1 MTKKNKPEDENKD
14 EFYFV
19 HVTYNTD
26 EKSIY
31 STAYVTPPDS
41 DMCANI
47 NYIDVPED
55 CRGKGIASKLLQA
68 VEKWCLDRG
77 TTLIRLDNDTDINPT
92 TGLPS
97 TLYERAGYH
106 YIYPMIYDQNSGKNK
121 LNGSEMEKVLIIDG
135 KHSSE
140 CFLNEGK
147 VTKEEKNIEGSN
159 KKKKEKIDE
168 MRKIFNSSD
177 INVKNII
184 GNINQRVT
192 RSQTAKRRKVEE
204 MSFKRSK
211 NSVRRRNKTSK
222 RKVNSTKKKSIRSR
236 NKTSKRKVNKA
247 LITRIKSK

>member
-1 MTKKNKPEDENKD
+1 MANAGVDINENITMSLEEDNIPYINLGGETINIIPLSLLTKKNKPEDENKD

-106 YIYPMIYDQNSGKNK
+106 YIHPMIYD
-121 LNGSEMEKVLIIDG
+121 
-135 KHSSE
+135 
-140 CFLNEGK
+140 
-147 VTKEEKNIEGSN
+147 
-159 KKKKEKIDE
+159 
-168 MRKIFNSSD
+168 
-177 INVKNII
+177 
-184 GNINQRVT
+184 
-192 RSQTAKRRKVEE
+192 
-204 MSFKRSK
+204 
-211 NSVRRRNKTSK
+211 
-222 RKVNSTKKKSIRSR
+222 
-236 NKTSKRKVNKA
+236 
-247 LITRIKSK
+247 